1 MFNAPLTPLG
11 HEQCRNVLKNFP
23 RMEKITHVFCSPL
36 TRTLETA
43 LECFKPIYERGV
55 EIVAWDQ
62 LIEIGEVPCNKG
74 DPLPIL
80 RSKASGMP
88 INLDHLSEGW
98 ELTDQTLKATKAR
111 LRLVA
116 KTLYD
121 LWQGSS
127 QFGDRKEGEEHIEIV
142 VISHGTFLTN
152 LISNRESLRNC
163 WLPTQDADK

>member
-1 MFNAPLTPLG
+1 
-11 HEQCRNVLKNFP
+11 
-23 RMEKITHVFCSPL
+23 
-36 TRTLETA
+36 
-43 LECFKPIYERGV
+43 
-55 EIVAWDQ
+55 
-62 LIEIGEVPCNKG
+62 
-74 DPLPIL
+74 
-80 RSKASGMP
+80 MP

-127 QFGDRKEGEEHIEIV
+127 QFGDRKEGEEHIEIM